1 MDRRMRVARLSSQ
14 TLKYTFLL
22 VYLVIAVF
30 PLIWLFYNSL
40 KTMPEIMNSTFALP
54 QSFNLD
60 NYVKIWT
67 GGRFPRYYLN
77 SIFVSAVS
85 VLGIVAFSTMA
96 GYVFSRIRFR
106 MREVLF
112 YFFLAGMMIPVQ
124 VTLIPNFIMLRS
136 LKQLD
141 SYLAMILP
149 YIAFGLP
156 VSIYIMRTFFE
167 EIPVELEDAA
177 RMDGCSFSGIFWRIM
192 LPLARPAVATIV
204 IYNFF
209 AAWNE
214 LIFALTF
221 INNPKYRTI
230 PLGLMDFVGQFEVNL
245 AFIFAALI
253 SAVLPLLLVYFF
265 AQRQIIGGITAG
277 AVKG

>member
-1 MDRRMRVARLSSQ
+1 MCWQV
-14 TLKYTFLL
+14 LKYMLL
-22 VYLVIAVF
+22 LAYLAVTTF
-30 PLIWLFYNSL
+30 PLIWLFYNSF
-40 KTMPEIMNSTFALP
+40 KTMPEIMQSAFALP
-54 QSFNLD
+54 KSINLD
-60 NYVKIWT
+60 NYTKIWMS
-67 GGRFPRYYLN
+67 GRFPRYYLN
-77 SIFVSAVS
+77 SILVSTVS
-85 VLGIVAFSTMA
+85 VLGIAAFSTMA

-112 YFFLAGMMIPVQ
+112 YFFLGGMMIPVQ
-124 VTLIPNFIMLRS
+124 VTLIPNFVMLRS
-136 LKQLD
+136 LKLLD
-141 SYLAMILP
+141 SYPAMILP

-156 VSIYIMRTFFE
+156 VSIYIMRTFFD
-167 EIPVELEDAA
+167 EIPVELEEAA
-177 RMDGCSFSGIFWRIM
+177 RIDGCSRPGIFWWVM

-209 AAWNE
+209 TVWNE

-245 AFIFAALI
+245 SYIFAALV
-253 SAVLPLLLVYFF
+253 SAMLPLLIVYFF
-265 AQRQIIGGITAG
+265 AQRQIISGLTAG